1 MPTAN
6 GVEGVGGKSGPAVT
20 EKPKVEGWRAWQAED
35 AHEPPLWTR
44 GEVLAAAERL
54 GVTPPVDERTLRY
67 WEGKGIVPR
76 GDRRGPAGHE
86 QVLYPWWTVD
96 LLAIVRR
103 YQRARYKLAQL
114 PPLMRLEARRLSRD
128 SLPRRRVGEE
138 VGAVRRFSAY
148 SAPGAAEPLR
158 EPLGPPSQDP
168 AQHLQDPTDE
178 LRRSLRDTVASLAT
192 IHRLADR
199 VTIEAAELHLRA
211 STGQVF
217 RYAIAED
224 GALARAEGEEH
235 IVEEFIATLPEELRA
250 EARAAWVEAR
260 QP

>member
-1 MPTAN
+1 MAGRPRR
-6 GVEGVGGKSGPAVT
+6 ED
-20 EKPKVEGWRAWQAED
+20 WRAWQAED
-35 AHEPPLWTR
+35 APEPPLWTR
-44 GEVLAAAERL
+44 AEVLAAAERL
-54 GVTPPVDERTLRY
+54 GVAPPVDERTLRY
-67 WEGKGIVPR
+67 WEGQGVVPR
-76 GDRRGPAGHE
+76 GERRGPAGHE
-86 QVLYPWWTVD
+86 QVFYPWWTVD

-128 SLPRRRVGEE
+128 SLPRRREGEE
-138 VGAVRRFSAY
+138 VGKARRFSAY
-148 SAPGAAEPLR
+148 SAPGAAGPLR

-168 AQHLQDPTDE
+168 AQHLQDPLDKA
-178 LRRSLRDTVASLAT
+178 RGALRDTVTSLAT
-192 IHRLADR
+192 IHRLADG

-224 GALARAEGEEH
+224 GALARAEGEER

-250 EARAAWVEAR
+250 DARAAWAAAR
-260 QP
+260 EG